1 MVAFQTRKSNERS
14 DSSCCDTSVQNRH
27 LGKTN
32 LSAQVHVA
40 SLHVD
45 IMLLWGAH
53 TSPAVP
59 VALAACHQL
68 VAKPLICLQPL
79 CLELFRRVAL

>member
-1 MVAFQTRKSNERS
+1 
-14 DSSCCDTSVQNRH
+14 
-27 LGKTN
+27 
-32 LSAQVHVA
+32 
-40 SLHVD
+40 
-45 IMLLWGAH
+45 MLLWGAH